1 MPCRRL
7 QRSRDH
13 QPAEPFWKPSGNTNN
28 NPMRRRQNTIQGF
41 TLIELMVV
49 MLLISIILA
58 VAIPRFEGGW
68 MQDPIKKVS
77 RKMISTVRN
86 VRSKTVQ
93 TQKQHALIV
102 DFDAQQL
109 YVIVETTDPEA
120 TPGSTTATGKFKL
133 PESIT
138 LVDVQYPNSEP
149 VSTGSAS
156 IRFYPAGYSDYALI
170 RMENSSEERFTF
182 VIQPLLP
189 KVKLYQ
195 QWIEF

>member
-1 MPCRRL
+1 MPCRHLHRN
-7 QRSRDH
+7 RDH
-13 QPAEPFWKPSGNTNN
+13 QSAEPCWKRSGNTNID
-28 NPMRRRQNTIQGF
+28 PMRRRQNTIQGF

-86 VRSKTVQ
+86 ARSKTVQ
-93 TQKQHALIV
+93 TQKQHSLIV

-109 YVIVETTDPEA
+109 YVVAEATDPEA
-120 TPGSTTATGKFKL
+120 TPGADATAKFKI
-133 PESIT
+133 PESVT
-138 LVDVQYPNSEP
+138 LVDVQYPNSEAI
-149 VSTGSAS
+149 STGSAS
-156 IRFYPAGYSDYALI
+156 IHFYPAGYSDYALI

-182 VIQPLLP
+182 MIQPLLP
-189 KVKLYQ
+189 KVKFYS

>member
-1 MPCRRL
+1 MHCR
-7 QRSRDH
+7 QH
-13 QPAEPFWKPSGNTNN
+13 
-28 NPMRRRQNTIQGF
+28 TIQGF

-93 TQKQHALIV
+93 TQKQHSLIV
-102 DFDAQQL
+102 DFDSQQL
-109 YVIVETTDPEA
+109 YVVTETMDPEA
-120 TPGSTTATGKFKL
+120 TPGTTTTTGKFKL
-133 PESIT
+133 PESVT

-149 VSTGSAS
+149 ISTGNAS
-156 IRFYPAGYSDYALI
+156 IHFYPAGYSDYAMI
-170 RMENSSEERFTF
+170 HMENDSEERFTY

-195 QWIEF
+195 RWIEF